1 MTHYD
6 LIAIGGGSGGLAVAQ
21 RAALH
26 GKRAAV
32 IERSKLGGTCVNV
45 GCVPKKVM
53 WYGAHM
59 AEAIEQARDYG
70 FDVTANGFDWNA
82 LVTKRE
88 AYIKRLNGIY
98 ANNLSNKDV
107 DVYEGDA
114 KFVDAKTLQVG
125 EQTLTAD
132 HIVIATGTTP
142 NVLDIAGGEHCITSD
157 GFFALEEQPKSA
169 VVVGAGYIAV
179 ELAGVLNALGTDTHL
194 IIRRDN
200 VLRSFDTEI
209 SDYVTNKLAADG
221 ITIHRHA
228 EVAEVSLSSGQR
240 LRATLNSG
248 AVIETDS
255 VVVATG
261 RHAPLEELNLDV
273 TGVAVD
279 RGFIVTDAYQN
290 TNVEGIYAIGDNTGR
305 APLTPVA
312 IAAGR
317 RLAERLFNGKTE
329 LKLDYDNIPTVVFTH
344 PPVGTIGLT
353 EEEARERHG
362 DNVKVY
368 RSQFNPM
375 NYAMS
380 EHKVPTLMRL
390 VVAGDN
396 EKVVGIHMVGDGCDE
411 ILQGFAVALK
421 MGATKTDL
429 DNTVAIH
436 PTSAEELVT
445 MA

>member
-1 MTHYD
+1 MQHYD

-21 RAALH
+21 RAALR
-26 GKRAAV
+26 GQRAAV
-32 IERSKLGGTCVNV
+32 IERGKLGGTCVNV

-59 AEAIEQARDYG
+59 AEAIEQAPDYG
-70 FDVTANGFDWNA
+70 FDVTKNGFDWNA
-82 LVTKRE
+82 LVTKRH

-98 ANNLSNKDV
+98 ANNLSTKDI
-107 DVYEGDA
+107 DVFEGDA

-125 EQTLTAD
+125 EQQLTAD

-142 NVLDIAGGEHCITSD
+142 NELSAPGAELCITSD
-157 GFFALEEQPKSA
+157 GFFELEQQPETA

-194 IIRRDN
+194 VIRRDN

-209 SDYVTNKLAADG
+209 SDYVTNKLEADG
-221 ITIHRHA
+221 ITLHRSA
-228 EVAEVSLSSGQR
+228 EVAEVTGSVGDLT
-240 LRATLNSG
+240 ATLNNG
-248 AVIETDS
+248 TQIQTNA

-261 RHAPLEELNLDV
+261 RHAPLKELNLDV
-273 TGVAVD
+273 TGVATD
-279 RGFIVTDAYQN
+279 RGFIVTDEYQN

-317 RLAERLFNGKTE
+317 RLAERLFGGQTE
-329 LKLDYDNIPTVVFTH
+329 AKLDYDNIPTVVFTH
-344 PPVGTIGLT
+344 PPVGTVGIT
-353 EEEARERHG
+353 EAEARDQYG
-362 DNVKVY
+362 DSVKVY

-390 VVAGDN
+390 IVTGEK

-421 MGATKTDL
+421 MGATKADL
-429 DNTVAIH
+429 DSTVAIH

-445 MA
+445 MT

>member
-1 MTHYD
+1 MKHYD

-59 AEAIEQARDYG
+59 AESLEQAPDYG
-70 FDVTANGFDWNA
+70 FDVSRNGFDWNA
-82 LVTKRE
+82 LVSKRH

-107 DVYEGDA
+107 DVWEGDA
-114 KFVDAKTLQVG
+114 RFVDAKTLQVG
-125 EQTLTAD
+125 EQQLSAD

-142 NVLDIAGGEHCITSD
+142 NELTVPGAEHCITSD
-157 GFFALEEQPKSA
+157 GFFELEQQPETA

-194 IIRRDN
+194 VIRRDN

-221 ITIHRHA
+221 ITLHRNA
-228 EVAEVSLSSGQR
+228 EVAEVSGSA
-240 LRATLNSG
+240 ATGLTAKLNNGSEIQTN
-248 AVIETDS
+248 A

-261 RHAPLEELNLDV
+261 RHAPLQELNLEV
-273 TGVAVD
+273 TGVATE
-279 RGFIVTDAYQN
+279 RGFIVTDEYQN

-317 RLAERLFNGKTE
+317 RLAERLFNGQTE
-329 LKLDYDNIPTVVFTH
+329 AKLDYDNIPTVVFTH
-344 PPVGTIGLT
+344 PPVGTVGIT
-353 EEEARERHG
+353 EAEARERHG
-362 DNVKVY
+362 DAIKVY

-390 VVAGDN
+390 VVAGEE
-396 EKVVGIHMVGDGCDE
+396 EKVLGIHMVGDGCDE

-421 MGATKTDL
+421 MGATKADL

-445 MA
+445 MT